1 MKETNHNY
9 QNCLCGNFYDGN
21 CTGEYDSWEDFK
33 KIYLGFESKGF
44 DDTYH
49 FVFRYDITK
58 VKEDEYYLELC
69 VMLQRKGIY
78 THLYVNNIDQ
88 ETLDTEI
95 TEWLKGRAEYIKSLW
110 KEVM

>member
-9 QNCLCGNFYDGN
+9 QNALCGNFYCDRAN
-21 CTGEYDSWEDFK
+21 GEYNSWEDFK
-33 KIYLGFESKGF
+33 NNYLGFESNGF

-69 VMLQRKGIY
+69 IMLQRKGIY
-78 THLYVNNIDQ
+78 SHIYINDINQ
-88 ETLDTEI
+88 HTLNTEI
-95 TEWLKGRAEYIKSLW
+95 AEWLKGRAEYMKSLW
-110 KEVM
+110 KEVI